1 MKHPTSTSASKK
13 VAIIAYD
20 GVNAVDVF
28 GPLQV
33 FESVNLIHRRLNPDC
48 QAAYQTQLISLD
60 KEQIT
65 LATHT
70 KVLSDGL
77 LNGLNSFQP
86 DTLMIAGGEVAT
98 DIANRVDLDK
108 QLAPFIQQTARVA
121 SVCSGAL
128 ILAATGALNERKA
141 TTHWSRHAEF
151 SKKYPKV
158 KLDIDAVFTQDGK
171 YYCSAGV
178 TSGIDLA
185 LHLVQEDYGRRIALE
200 ASREMVAFY
209 HRPGGQ
215 NQFSS
220 TENTD
225 TAKTQSLIDAQH
237 WVQNNLNKPIEVS
250 LLAEQAAM
258 SIRNFSRKFTQEVG
272 IAPSR
277 YIAQIRLN
285 KARLLLEETT
295 HSISRI
301 ADQCGYSSSEIL
313 RRLFIREL
321 NVSPSEYRKR
331 FQTFA

>member
-1 MKHPTSTSASKK
+1 MAATNPHKPKK
-13 VAIIAYD
+13 VALIAYD
-20 GVNAVDVF
+20 DVNAVDVF

-33 FESVNLIHRRLNPDC
+33 FESVNLIRRRLHPNCSD
-48 QAAYQTQLISLD
+48 AYQTKIISLGQ
-60 KEQIT
+60 EQIT

-70 KVLSDGL
+70 KIISDML
-77 LNGLNSFQP
+77 LDDLPQFNA
-86 DTLMIAGGEVAT
+86 DTFMIAGGEASS
-98 DIANRVDLDK
+98 DIAKSADVLE
-108 QLAPFIQQTARVA
+108 QLTPIIQQTARVA
-121 SVCSGAL
+121 SDCSGAL
-128 ILAATGALNERKA
+128 ILAATGALNGRKA

-151 SKKYPKV
+151 SKKFPEV

-215 NQFSS
+215 NQFSD
-220 TENTD
+220 TGNAG
-225 TAKTQSLIDAQH
+225 TAKTKALINAQH
-237 WVQNNLNKPIEVS
+237 WIKNNLNKPIEVS

-258 SIRNFSRKFTQEVG
+258 SVRNFSRKFTQEVG

-277 YIAQIRLN
+277 YIAQVRLN

-301 ADQCGYSSSEIL
+301 ADQCGYSNSEIL

-331 FQTFA
+331 FQTYA